1 MLPLSTIDEALN
13 ADAAYYSWHDDVTD
27 ERRWSLPECLVCWQC
42 TSSLS
47 INARNN
53 ILWNLGFQAL
63 GLVSVVGAIGFEGK
77 LHASDVAT
85 LVNVAIAVPILS
97 LLVRALRQQNVIALR
112 ALNRWIIAVAIGYG
126 IAVLLD
132 LVSAAR
138 FCAACLEHSAAPYP
152 FAGGAPPGAP
162 PPAPSPPPSPHHP
175 PVPTVGPHAIVN
187 PYAHQNNQCWRGHQR
202 ATLLG
207 QLVADASS
215 VYTFACQIYYNRL
228 LMLHWAA
235 TARMAAEGGGAG
247 GPVHAHV
254 EHGRLRVAVEVSP
267 KCAAAG
273 A

>member
-1 MLPLSTIDEALN
+1 MVSLQRSSWREMRVSISQATTTSRRDGFCA
-13 ADAAYYSWHDDVTD
+13 ADGS
-27 ERRWSLPECLVCWQC
+27 RFC
-42 TSSLS
+42 
-47 INARNN
+47 
-53 ILWNLGFQAL
+53 
-63 GLVSVVGAIGFEGK
+63 
-77 LHASDVAT
+77 
-85 LVNVAIAVPILS
+85 
-97 LLVRALRQQNVIALR
+97 
-112 ALNRWIIAVAIGYG
+112 
-126 IAVLLD
+126 
-132 LVSAAR
+132 AAR

>member
-1 MLPLSTIDEALN
+1 MDG
-13 ADAAYYSWHDDVTD
+13 WTD
-27 ERRWSLPECLVCWQC
+27 GRMEDGRTGQKDGRM
-42 TSSLS
+42 
-47 INARNN
+47 
-53 ILWNLGFQAL
+53 
-63 GLVSVVGAIGFEGK
+63 EGRT
-77 LHASDVAT
+77 DGET
-85 LVNVAIAVPILS
+85 DG
-97 LLVRALRQQNVIALR
+97 RTDRT
-112 ALNRWIIAVAIGYG
+112 
-126 IAVLLD
+126 
-132 LVSAAR
+132 
-138 FCAACLEHSAAPYP
+138 
-152 FAGGAPPGAP
+152 
-162 PPAPSPPPSPHHP
+162 PPSPHHP